1 MFNSTYFIENSVIV
15 MDNAKVP
22 LGTPNSI
29 WKKQEVA
36 NYSLW
41 STPYHSDLQ
50 LIVIVWANMS
60 REQWAGSTKNT
71 TFNDVKVRLDHAF
84 ATLDSKTVTGWMH
97 QESKQ
102 DIMIFVGPCNADGGD

>member
-1 MFNSTYFIENSVIV
+1 MWPADLKNVIWRRIKVYIRDQVKPVIV
-15 MDNAKVP
+15 AMAEYK
-22 LGTPNSI
+22 GHT
-29 WKKQEVA
+29 
-36 NYSLW
+36 SLW